1 MRDEQLLIEQ
11 TELIERL
18 ISLVKKLVIELA
30 QYRTVEE
37 AEKDGRIIEAVQNVS
52 RPDI

>member
-52 RPDI
+52 RSDI